1 MKGHE
6 NETSFNNYTGDVNYV
21 CSLEKPCSIAV
32 SLTRHSHVIY
42 TLTHKPLLCVTVQ
55 MRRLLIDGLGRGL
68 VLLPLVLPNVTG
80 LPDLRPVAA
89 RSFCFFVFFLR
100 KRRKRKPDAAD
111 GAVNYSVFPF
121 CLYQH

>member
-1 MKGHE
+1 MLVVTRYGEEFVKGHE

-55 MRRLLIDGLGRGL
+55 MRRLLINGLGRGL

-80 LPDLRPVAA
+80 LPDLPSRCCEVVLF
-89 RSFCFFVFFLR
+89 FCFFF
-100 KRRKRKPDAAD
+100 A
-111 GAVNYSVFPF
+111 
-121 CLYQH
+121 